1 MSTIVAPRT
10 ARPEVKGFFDERTS
24 SIQYVVSDPSTR
36 LCAIVDPVLDFDE
49 RSGATAT
56 KNADAVLGYV
66 EKQGLE
72 VEWILDTHP
81 HADHLSAAQYLKGKT
96 GAPTAIGE
104 QVVAVQTLWKDIY
117 NIPDLP
123 GRRLAVGQAPCSRRA
138 IPSWWDRYACDVL
151 TWAYAR
157 FRHLCDR
164 RRCLHTRHAVHA
176 RQRDGACGLSRR
188 QRQEIVAV
196 DSGYSGPAR
205 RHTPLYRHGQECRC
219 VGATKTMPNIVSII

>member
-81 HADHLSAAQYLKGKT
+81 HADHLSAAQYLNGKT
-96 GAPTAIGE
+96 GAQSA
-104 QVVAVQTLWKDIY
+104 
-117 NIPDLP
+117 N
-123 GRRLAVGQAPCSRRA
+123 R
-138 IPSWWDRYACDVL
+138 
-151 TWAYAR
+151 
-157 FRHLCDR
+157 
-164 RRCLHTRHAVHA
+164 
-176 RQRDGACGLSRR
+176 
-188 QRQEIVAV
+188 
-196 DSGYSGPAR
+196 
-205 RHTPLYRHGQECRC
+205 
-219 VGATKTMPNIVSII
+219 

>member
-10 ARPEVKGFFDERTS
+10 ARPGLLRRACTL
-24 SIQYVVSDPSTR
+24 SIQYVVSDQSTR

-117 NIPDLP
+117 TRSTSSRESGSSLP
-123 GRRLAVGQAPCSRRA
+123 FG
-138 IPSWWDRYACDVL
+138 
-151 TWAYAR
+151 T
-157 FRHLCDR
+157 
-164 RRCLHTRHAVHA
+164 
-176 RQRDGACGLSRR
+176 
-188 QRQEIVAV
+188 
-196 DSGYSGPAR
+196 
-205 RHTPLYRHGQECRC
+205 CR
-219 VGATKTMPNIVSII
+219 